1 MSNARIG
8 ELERRLSNTIRPGT
22 VLEADY
28 AKARIRVTM
37 GDNTSA
43 WLPWLTS
50 RAGEDRTWHAPEV
63 GEQVIVMAPGGE
75 LSAGYVMPG
84 GIYKTDYPANADK
97 PEISRTTYK
106 DGAILEYDRENHTHL
121 LQLPEG
127 SATVKVGDDA
137 ETEITPEKIT
147 AQVGADAKTEITS
160 DKILAQIGSDAKT
173 EITASKILAQIGSAA
188 KSEITASKITHD
200 VGGTTLEISAGTI
213 KMTVGATTITIS
225 AAGITI
231 FGMIT
236 QTGNI
241 TQIGNIAQTGNFTQ
255 AGLMQSNMVVLSTH
269 THEAVMPGPSLSGG
283 PHIG

>member
-8 ELERRLSNTIRPGT
+8 ELERRLSNTIRPGK

-28 AKARIRVTM
+28 AKARLRVTM

-63 GEQVIVMAPGGE
+63 GEQVIVIAPGGE

-84 GIYKTDYPANADK
+84 GVYKNDYPANADK
-97 PEISRTTYK
+97 AEISRTTYK

-137 ETEITPEKIT
+137 ETEITPDKIT
-147 AQVGADAKTEITS
+147 AKV
-160 DKILAQIGSDAKT
+160 GSDAKT
-173 EITASKILAQIGSAA
+173 EITASKILAQIGSDA
-188 KSEITASKITHD
+188 KSEITASKITHSLGSGKVEITSGSVKIT
-200 VGGTTLEISAGTI
+200 VGGTTLEIASG
-213 KMTVGATTITIS
+213 
-225 AAGITI
+225 GITI
-231 FGMIT
+231 TGNIT
-236 QTGNI
+236 QTGNYD
-241 TQIGNIAQTGNFTQ
+241 QTG
-255 AGLMQSNMVVLSTH
+255 LMKSNLITLSTH
-269 THEAVMPGPSLSGG
+269 THGGVMPGTSITAVPN
-283 PHIG
+283 P

>member
-1 MSNARIG
+1 MSNARIS

-84 GIYKTDYPANADK
+84 GVYKNDYPANADK

-106 DGAILEYDRENHTHL
+106 DGAVIEYDREAHSHL
-121 LQLPEG
+121 IQLPEG
-127 SATVKVGDDA
+127 KATVKVGDDA
-137 ETEITPEKIT
+137 QTEITP
-147 AQVGADAKTEITS
+147 D
-160 DKILAQIGSDAKT
+160 
-173 EITASKILAQIGSAA
+173 
-188 KSEITASKITHD
+188 KITHSLGSGSKIEVTSGSVKIT
-200 VGGTTLEISAGTI
+200 VGGTTLEIASG
-213 KMTVGATTITIS
+213 
-225 AAGITI
+225 GITI
-231 FGMIT
+231 TGNVT
-236 QTGNI
+236 QTGNYD
-241 TQIGNIAQTGNFTQ
+241 QTG
-255 AGLMQSNMVVLSTH
+255 LMKSNGITLSTH
-269 THEAVMPGPSLSGG
+269 THGGVTNGTSITAVPNP
-283 PHIG
+283 

>member
-1 MSNARIG
+1 MSNARLG

-28 AKARIRVTM
+28 AKARLRVTM

-84 GIYKTDYPANADK
+84 GIYKNDYPANADK

-106 DGAILEYDRENHTHL
+106 DGAILEYDREAHTHL

-137 ETEITPEKIT
+137 QTEITPSKIT
-147 AQVGADAKTEITS
+147 AKV
-160 DKILAQIGSDAKT
+160 GSDSKT
-173 EITASKILAQIGSAA
+173 EITASKILAQIGSDA
-188 KSEITASKITHD
+188 KSEITASKITHSLGSSSKIEVTSGSVKIT
-200 VGGTTLEISAGTI
+200 VGGTTLEIASG
-213 KMTVGATTITIS
+213 
-225 AAGITI
+225 GITI
-231 FGMIT
+231 NGNIT
-236 QTGNI
+236 QTGNYD
-241 TQIGNIAQTGNFTQ
+241 QTG
-255 AGLMQSNMVVLSTH
+255 LMKSNLITLSTH
-269 THEAVMPGPSLSGG
+269 THGGVMPGTSITAVPN
-283 PHIG
+283 P

>member
-1 MSNARIG
+1 MSNARLG

-28 AKARIRVTM
+28 AKARIRVQM

-84 GIYKTDYPANADK
+84 GIYKNDYPANGDK

-106 DGAILEYDRENHTHL
+106 DGAILEYDREAHAHL

-137 ETEITPEKIT
+137 QTEITPEKIT
-147 AQVGADAKTEITS
+147 AKVGD
-160 DKILAQIGSDAKT
+160 DAKT
-173 EITASKILAQIGSAA
+173 EITASKILAQIGSDA
-188 KSEITASKITHD
+188 KSEITASKITHSLGSGKVEITSGSVKIT
-200 VGGTTLEISAGTI
+200 VGGTTLEIASG
-213 KMTVGATTITIS
+213 
-225 AAGITI
+225 GITI
-231 FGMIT
+231 TGNIT
-236 QTGNI
+236 QTGNYD
-241 TQIGNIAQTGNFTQ
+241 QTG
-255 AGLMQSNMVVLSTH
+255 LMKSNLITLSTH
-269 THEAVMPGPSLSGG
+269 THGGVMSGPALTAVPNP
-283 PHIG
+283 

>member
-1 MSNARIG
+1 MSNARLG

-84 GIYKTDYPANADK
+84 GIYKNDYPANGDK

-106 DGAILEYDRENHTHL
+106 DGAILEYDREAHAHL

-137 ETEITPEKIT
+137 QTEITPEKIT
-147 AQVGADAKTEITS
+147 AKVGD
-160 DKILAQIGSDAKT
+160 DAKT
-173 EITASKILAQIGSAA
+173 EITASKILAQIGTDA
-188 KSEITASKITHD
+188 KSEITASKITHTLGSSSKIEISSGSVKIT
-200 VGGTTLEISAGTI
+200 VGGTTLEIASG
-213 KMTVGATTITIS
+213 
-225 AAGITI
+225 GITI
-231 FGMIT
+231 NGNIT
-236 QTGNI
+236 QTGNYD
-241 TQIGNIAQTGNFTQ
+241 QTG
-255 AGLMQSNMVVLSTH
+255 LMKSNNITLSTH
-269 THEAVMPGPSLSGG
+269 THGGVMSGPSLTAV
-283 PHIG
+283 PNP

>member
-1 MSNARIG
+1 MSNARLG

-84 GIYKTDYPANADK
+84 GIYKNDYPANGDK

-137 ETEITPEKIT
+137 QTEITPDKIT
-147 AQVGADAKTEITS
+147 AKVGD
-160 DKILAQIGSDAKT
+160 DAKT
-173 EITASKILAQIGSAA
+173 EITASKILAQIGTDA
-188 KSEITASKITHD
+188 KSEITASKITHTLGSSSKIEVTSGSVKIT
-200 VGGTTLEISAGTI
+200 VGGTTLEIASG
-213 KMTVGATTITIS
+213 
-225 AAGITI
+225 GITI
-231 FGMIT
+231 NGNIT
-236 QTGNI
+236 QTGNYD
-241 TQIGNIAQTGNFTQ
+241 QTG
-255 AGLMQSNMVVLSTH
+255 LMKSNLITLSTH
-269 THEAVMPGPSLSGG
+269 THGGVMSGTSLTAVPNP
-283 PHIG
+283 

>member
-28 AKARIRVTM
+28 EKARIRVTM

-106 DGAILEYDRENHTHL
+106 DGAILEYDREAHKHL

-137 ETEITPEKIT
+137 
-147 AQVGADAKTEITS
+147 Q
-160 DKILAQIGSDAKT
+160 T
-173 EITASKILAQIGSAA
+173 EITASKILAQVGTDA
-188 KSEITASKITHD
+188 KSEITASKITHTLGSSSKIEVTSGSVKIT
-200 VGGTTLEISAGTI
+200 VGGTTLEIAS
-213 KMTVGATTITIS
+213 S
-225 AAGITI
+225 GITI
-231 FGMIT
+231 
-236 QTGNI
+236 TGNI
-241 TQIGNIAQTGNFTQ
+241 THTGDYDQTG
-255 AGLMQSNMVVLSTH
+255 LMKSNLITLSTH
-269 THEAVMPGPSLSGG
+269 THGGVMSGPSVTA
-283 PHIG
+283 PPNP

>member
-28 AKARIRVTM
+28 AKARLRVTM

-84 GIYKTDYPANADK
+84 GVYKNDYPANADK
-97 PEISRTTYK
+97 AEISRTTYK
-106 DGAILEYDRENHTHL
+106 DGAILEYDREAHAHL

-137 ETEITPEKIT
+137 ETEITPDKIT
-147 AQVGADAKTEITS
+147 AKV
-160 DKILAQIGSDAKT
+160 GSDSKT
-173 EITASKILAQIGSAA
+173 EITASKILAQIGSDA
-188 KSEITASKITHD
+188 KSEITASKITHTLGSSSKIEITSGSVTIT
-200 VGGTTLEISAGTI
+200 VGGTTLEIASG
-213 KMTVGATTITIS
+213 
-225 AAGITI
+225 GITI
-231 FGMIT
+231 NGNIT
-236 QTGNI
+236 QTGNYD
-241 TQIGNIAQTGNFTQ
+241 QTG
-255 AGLMQSNMVVLSTH
+255 LMKSNLITLSTH
-269 THEAVMPGPSLSGG
+269 THGGVMSGPAITAVPNP
-283 PHIG
+283 

>member
-28 AKARIRVTM
+28 AKARLRVTM

-84 GIYKTDYPANADK
+84 GIYKNDYPANGDK

-106 DGAILEYDRENHTHL
+106 DGAIIEYDRENHTHL

-127 SATVKVGDDA
+127 NATVKVGNDA
-137 ETEITPEKIT
+137 QTEITPSKIT
-147 AQVGADAKTEITS
+147 AKVGD
-160 DKILAQIGSDAKT
+160 DAKT
-173 EITASKILAQIGSAA
+173 EITASKILAQIGTDA
-188 KSEITASKITHD
+188 KSEITASKITHTLGSSSKIEVTSGSVKIT
-200 VGGTTLEISAGTI
+200 VGGTTLEIASG
-213 KMTVGATTITIS
+213 
-225 AAGITI
+225 GITI
-231 FGMIT
+231 NGNIT
-236 QTGNI
+236 QTGNYD
-241 TQIGNIAQTGNFTQ
+241 QTG
-255 AGLMQSNMVVLSTH
+255 LMKSNNITLSTH
-269 THEAVMPGPSLSGG
+269 THGGVMSGPAITAVPNP
-283 PHIG
+283 

>member
-28 AKARIRVTM
+28 AKARLRVTM

-84 GIYKTDYPANADK
+84 GVYKNDYPANADK
-97 PEISRTTYK
+97 AEISRTTYK
-106 DGAILEYDRENHTHL
+106 DGAVIEYDREAHAHL
-121 LQLPEG
+121 IELPEG

-137 ETEITPEKIT
+137 QTEITPEKIT
-147 AQVGADAKTEITS
+147 AKV
-160 DKILAQIGSDAKT
+160 GSDAKT
-173 EITASKILAQIGSAA
+173 EITASKILAQIGSDA
-188 KSEITASKITHD
+188 KSEITASKITHTLGSSSKIEITSGSVKIT
-200 VGGTTLEISAGTI
+200 VGGTTLEIASG
-213 KMTVGATTITIS
+213 
-225 AAGITI
+225 GITI
-231 FGMIT
+231 TGSIT
-236 QTGNI
+236 QTGNYD
-241 TQIGNIAQTGNFTQ
+241 QTG
-255 AGLMQSNMVVLSTH
+255 LMKSNGITLSTH
-269 THEAVMPGPSLSGG
+269 THGGVTNGTSITAVPNP
-283 PHIG
+283 

>member
-8 ELERRLSNTIRPGT
+8 EIERRLSNTIRPGT

-84 GIYKTDYPANADK
+84 GIYKNDYPANGDK

-106 DGAILEYDRENHTHL
+106 DGAILEYDREAHTHL

-137 ETEITPEKIT
+137 ETEITPEKI
-147 AQVGADAKTEITS
+147 AAKVGTDAKTEITS
-160 DKILAQIGSDAKT
+160 DKILAQVGSDAKT
-173 EITASKILAQIGSAA
+173 EITASKILAQIGSNA
-188 KSEITASKITHD
+188 KSEITASKITHSLGSGKVEITSGSVTIT
-200 VGGTTLEISAGTI
+200 VGGTTLEIASG
-213 KMTVGATTITIS
+213 
-225 AAGITI
+225 GITI
-231 FGMIT
+231 TGNIT
-236 QTGNI
+236 QTGNYD
-241 TQIGNIAQTGNFTQ
+241 QTG
-255 AGLMQSNMVVLSTH
+255 LMKSNLITLSTH
-269 THEAVMPGPSLSGG
+269 THGGVMPGTSVTAP
-283 PHIG
+283 PNP

>member
-1 MSNARIG
+1 MSNARLG

-28 AKARIRVTM
+28 EKARIRVTM

-84 GIYKTDYPANADK
+84 GIYKNDYPANGDK

-106 DGAILEYDRENHTHL
+106 DGAILEYDREAHAHL

-127 SATVKVGDDA
+127 KATVKVGDDA
-137 ETEITPEKIT
+137 QTEITPEKIT
-147 AQVGADAKTEITS
+147 AQVGT
-160 DKILAQIGSDAKT
+160 DAKT
-173 EITASKILAQIGSAA
+173 EITASKILAQIGSDA
-188 KSEITASKITHD
+188 KSEITASKITHTLGSSSKIEVTSGSVKIT
-200 VGGTTLEISAGTI
+200 VGGTTLEIASD
-213 KMTVGATTITIS
+213 
-225 AAGITI
+225 GITI
-231 FGMIT
+231 NGNIT
-236 QTGNI
+236 QTGNYD
-241 TQIGNIAQTGNFTQ
+241 QTG
-255 AGLMQSNMVVLSTH
+255 LMKSNLITLSTH
-269 THEAVMPGPSLSGG
+269 THGG
-283 PHIG
+283 VTNGTSFTDKPVIAP

>member
-63 GEQVIVMAPGGE
+63 GEQVIVIAPGGE

-84 GIYKTDYPANADK
+84 GIYKNDYPANGDK

-106 DGAILEYDRENHTHL
+106 DGAILEYDREAHAHL

-137 ETEITPEKIT
+137 QTEITPEKIT
-147 AQVGADAKTEITS
+147 AKVGSEAKTEITS
-160 DKILAQIGSDAKT
+160 DKILAQIGSDAK
-173 EITASKILAQIGSAA
+173 
-188 KSEITASKITHD
+188 SEITASKITHSLGSGKVEITSGSVTIT
-200 VGGTTLEISAGTI
+200 VGGTTLEIASG
-213 KMTVGATTITIS
+213 
-225 AAGITI
+225 GITI
-231 FGMIT
+231 TGNVT
-236 QTGNI
+236 QTGNYD
-241 TQIGNIAQTGNFTQ
+241 QTG
-255 AGLMQSNMVVLSTH
+255 LMKSNLITLSTH
-269 THEAVMPGPSLSGG
+269 THGGVMSGPSITAV
-283 PHIG
+283 PNP

>member
-28 AKARIRVTM
+28 AKARLRVTM

-84 GIYKTDYPANADK
+84 GIYKNDYPANGDK
-97 PEISRTTYK
+97 AEISRTTYK
-106 DGAILEYDRENHTHL
+106 DGAILEYDREAHAHL

-127 SATVKVGDDA
+127 KATVKVGDDA
-137 ETEITPEKIT
+137 QTEITPSKIT
-147 AQVGADAKTEITS
+147 AKVGSDAKTEITS
-160 DKILAQIGSDAKT
+160 SKILAQIGSD
-173 EITASKILAQIGSAA
+173 A
-188 KSEITASKITHD
+188 KSEITASKITHSLGSGKVEITSGSVKIT
-200 VGGTTLEISAGTI
+200 VGETTLEIASG
-213 KMTVGATTITIS
+213 
-225 AAGITI
+225 GITI
-231 FGMIT
+231 TGNIT
-236 QTGNI
+236 QTGNYD
-241 TQIGNIAQTGNFTQ
+241 QTG
-255 AGLMQSNMVVLSTH
+255 LMKSNLITLSTH
-269 THEAVMPGPSLSGG
+269 THGGVMPGTSVTAP
-283 PHIG
+283 PNP

>member
-28 AKARIRVTM
+28 AKARLRVTM

-84 GIYKTDYPANADK
+84 GIYKTDYPANGDK
-97 PEISRTTYK
+97 AEISRTTYK
-106 DGAILEYDRENHTHL
+106 DGAILEYDREAHTHL

-137 ETEITPEKIT
+137 QTEITPSKIT
-147 AQVGADAKTEITS
+147 AKVGTDAKTEITS
-160 DKILAQIGSDAKT
+160 DKILAQIGSN
-173 EITASKILAQIGSAA
+173 A
-188 KSEITASKITHD
+188 KSEITASKITHSLGSGKVEITSGSVKIT
-200 VGGTTLEISAGTI
+200 VGGTTLEIAS
-213 KMTVGATTITIS
+213 S
-225 AAGITI
+225 GITI
-231 FGMIT
+231 TGNVT
-236 QTGNI
+236 QTGNYD
-241 TQIGNIAQTGNFTQ
+241 QTG
-255 AGLMQSNMVVLSTH
+255 LMKSNLITLSTH
-269 THEAVMPGPSLSGG
+269 THGGVMTGTAFTATPKL
-283 PHIG
+283 

>member
-1 MSNARIG
+1 MSNARLG

-84 GIYKTDYPANADK
+84 GIYKNDYPANADN

-106 DGAILEYDRENHTHL
+106 DGAILEYDREAHAHL

-137 ETEITPEKIT
+137 QTEVTPSKIT
-147 AQVGADAKTEITS
+147 AKVGT
-160 DKILAQIGSDAKT
+160 DAKT
-173 EITASKILAQIGSAA
+173 EITASKILAQIGTDA
-188 KSEITASKITHD
+188 KSEITASKITHTLGSSSKIEVTSGSVKIT
-200 VGGTTLEISAGTI
+200 VGGTTLEIASG
-213 KMTVGATTITIS
+213 
-225 AAGITI
+225 GITI
-231 FGMIT
+231 NGNIT
-236 QTGNI
+236 QTGNYD
-241 TQIGNIAQTGNFTQ
+241 QTG
-255 AGLMQSNMVVLSTH
+255 LMKSNNITLSTH
-269 THEAVMPGPSLSGG
+269 THGGVMPGTSVTAP
-283 PHIG
+283 PNP

>member
-28 AKARIRVTM
+28 EKARIRVTM

-84 GIYKTDYPANADK
+84 VYKNDYPANGDK

-106 DGAILEYDRENHTHL
+106 DGAILEYDREAHAHL

-137 ETEITPEKIT
+137 ETEITPDKIT
-147 AQVGADAKTEITS
+147 AKV
-160 DKILAQIGSDAKT
+160 GSDAKT
-173 EITASKILAQIGSAA
+173 EITASKILAQIGTDA
-188 KSEITASKITHD
+188 KSEITASKITHTLGSSSKIEVTSGSVTIT
-200 VGGTTLEISAGTI
+200 VGGTTLEIASG
-213 KMTVGATTITIS
+213 
-225 AAGITI
+225 GITI
-231 FGMIT
+231 NGNIT
-236 QTGNI
+236 QTGNYD
-241 TQIGNIAQTGNFTQ
+241 QTG
-255 AGLMQSNMVVLSTH
+255 LMKSNLITLSTH
-269 THEAVMPGPSLSGG
+269 THGGVMSGPSVTAV
-283 PHIG
+283 PNP